1 MTDLEQVEIQIDM
14 ANKLRALRDNCVKLT
29 ASETWKDV
37 IDTGYFKEEAA
48 RLVMAKSSN
57 LSAEQMKL
65 IDNMQYGIGA
75 LANYIES
82 VMRRGAEMD
91 QALSEHE
98 ETQPIGRLFVE
109 RAENARLVR
118 IAGMAFQHGLGLF
131 PSIAPEIGLQQ
142 INHGPEMTAFLHI
155 DLEDIAQIIHR
166 WAGQPEQA
174 LLFD

>member
-57 LSAEQMKL
+57 LTPEQMQL
-65 IDNMQYGIGA
+65 IDNMMSGIGA

-91 QALSEHE
+91 QAIGEHE
-98 ETQPIGRLFVE
+98 ETRDEIL
-109 RAENARLVR
+109 AE
-118 IAGMAFQHGLGLF
+118 
-131 PSIAPEIGLQQ
+131 EI
-142 INHGPEMTAFLHI
+142 TV
-155 DLEDIAQIIHR
+155 
-166 WAGQPEQA
+166 
-174 LLFD
+174 

>member
-14 ANKLRALRDNCVKLT
+14 AHKLRKMRDNCVKLT
-29 ASETWKDV
+29 ASEAWKDI

-57 LSAEQMKL
+57 LTPEQMQL

-91 QALSEHE
+91 QAIGEHE
-98 ETQPIGRLFVE
+98 ETREEIL
-109 RAENARLVR
+109 AE
-118 IAGMAFQHGLGLF
+118 
-131 PSIAPEIGLQQ
+131 EIKV
-142 INHGPEMTAFLHI
+142 
-155 DLEDIAQIIHR
+155 
-166 WAGQPEQA
+166 
-174 LLFD
+174 